1 MNLDRILELLAKQMG
16 SEASASEQAELAEL
30 LKAHPN
36 HREIVFILQSI
47 QAKKLKQPAHNEE
60 LVVSDAW
67 DKLEG
72 RLDETSNGES
82 TAESSGLIRTLKARK
97 ALRRAAVW
105 IGVIGLSTI
114 GYLELAKSRP
124 AGTLATIPVL
134 EAVATGKP
142 RRVTLPDGSLVW
154 INAGSKMRYSEDRTT
169 NNVYLEGEAFFNVK
183 HNSDRAF
190 VVHAGGIAVKALGT
204 EFNVQA
210 YPGDGRIEATLL
222 SGKVQVT
229 MEAKPDQQI
238 ILAPNEKFT
247 LNDKP
252 QPAKDAVAASGMSY
266 EVKPVKEMPA
276 LQEVGEVA
284 WMQDRLAFEDEPFE
298 EIAKKMERRYDV
310 HLVFEDEALKKEIL
324 SGVFKNEDIG
334 KALRLLQMITPFQY
348 RIKGDSI
355 LLWTQNVTAN

>member
-16 SEASASEQAELAEL
+16 GEASEAEQAELAEL
-30 LKAHPN
+30 LKEHPN
-36 HREIVFILQSI
+36 HGEIVFILQSI
-47 QAKKLKQPAHNEE
+47 EAKKLKQPAHNEE
-60 LVVSDAW
+60 LVVRDAW
-67 DKLEG
+67 DKVEK
-72 RLDETSNGES
+72 RLDEQSAGES
-82 TAESSGLIRTLKARK
+82 AAVSSGLIRNLSGRK
-97 ALRRAAVW
+97 ALRWAAVW
-105 IGVIGLSTI
+105 IGLIGLSTM
-114 GYLELAKSRP
+114 GYFELTKNRP
-124 AGTLATIPVL
+124 IETLASVPVQ
-134 EAVATGKP
+134 EAVAAGKP

-154 INAGSKMRYSEDRTT
+154 INAGSKMRYSEDQTT
-169 NNVYLEGEAFFNVK
+169 NNVYLEGEAFFNVR
-183 HNSDRAF
+183 HNAGRAF

-210 YPGDGRIEATLL
+210 YPGEGRVEATLL

-229 MEAKPDQQI
+229 MVAKPDQQI
-238 ILAPNEKFT
+238 ILAPDEKFT

-252 QPAKDAVAASGMSY
+252 QPAKDAAASSGMSY

-276 LQEVGEVA
+276 LQEMGEVA

-310 HLVFEDEALKKEIL
+310 HLVFENEALKKETL

-348 RIKGDSI
+348 KIKGDSI
-355 LLWTQNVTAN
+355 LLWTQHATAN